1 MRDNGPVTA
10 AEYILSDNEV
20 IITHTDTGGRITYAN
35 PAFLHSSE
43 FTLEECLGQPHNII
57 RHPDMPKEAF
67 ADLWATI
74 KSGKSWS
81 GIVKNRRKNGG
92 YYWVR
97 ANVTPMVTQGRILGF
112 MSVRSKPTR
121 QEVAA
126 AERAYAAIRSGRAPH
141 LRISGGSIIDTTLT
155 GRLRQLTHLSL
166 RAGTRLFVG
175 GLGALLLAVTALGF
189 FAENTAWLP
198 WLTLFGAFIAFSNV
212 IYVETKV
219 VQPLLNLTR
228 ATANL
233 VGGDTT
239 SRIPLTGASC
249 VVGMAKMLDQL
260 RVKLDGV
267 LRDNTLAASQ
277 VRGSVSAVL
286 DANTELSHRTNEHA
300 ASLEETVAS
309 LEQMTAAV
317 ARNTDS
323 AAEATKLAKRS
334 EAATQQSR
342 DVVKQVHAA
351 MTEIADSSQRISDI
365 VGIIDGI
372 AFQTNLLALN
382 AAVEAARAGDSGR
395 GFAVV
400 AQEVRNLAQ
409 RSAASAQEIRE
420 LIQKSGET
428 VQRGGKLAEQAE
440 VSMQEVVEAGTQVAR
455 VIVEIEA
462 ASREQAAG
470 IEQINRA
477 MNQMDQLTQR
487 DAQMA
492 QELIVTAEILE
503 AQSEQMLAAISAFSM
518 QASLT
523 ETVKR
528 ASRTPRQQETQAR
541 LDRAA

>member
-35 PAFLHSSE
+35 PAFLRSSE

-67 ADLWATI
+67 KDLWATI
-74 KSGKSWS
+74 QSGKNWS

-97 ANVTPMVTQGRILGF
+97 ANVTPMVAQGRILGY

-126 AERAYAAIRSGRAPH
+126 AERAYAAIRSGRAQH
-141 LRISGGSIIDTTLT
+141 LRLSAGSIIDTTLG
-155 GRLRQLTHLSL
+155 GRIRRLGHLSL
-166 RAGTRLFVG
+166 RAGTRIFIG
-175 GLGALLLAVTALGF
+175 GLGTLLLAVSAMGFSGEGSAL
-189 FAENTAWLP
+189 LP
-198 WLTLFGAFIAFSNV
+198 WLTLFGAFIAFANMT
-212 IYVETKV
+212 YVEFKV
-219 VQPLLNLTR
+219 VKPLLDLAR
-228 ATANL
+228 AGGSL
-233 VGGDTT
+233 VGGDTAT
-239 SRIPLTGASC
+239 RIPIDGVEC
-249 VVGMAKMLDQL
+249 VVGVGSMLEQL

-267 LRDNTLAASQ
+267 LRDNTLAASR

-351 MTEIADSSQRISDI
+351 MTEIAGSSQRISDI

-440 VSMQEVVEAGTQVAR
+440 ESMQQVVEAGLQVAR

-470 IEQINRA
+470 IEQINKA

-492 QELIVTAEILE
+492 QELIAAAEMLE
-503 AQSEQMLAAISAFSM
+503 AQSDQMLAAISAFSM
-518 QASLT
+518 Q
-523 ETVKR
+523 
-528 ASRTPRQQETQAR
+528 PTQHESEVDAFVANPAQTHEH